1 MDPERR
7 KFLKSSVLFFTASVQ
22 EEFHHGG
29 GEEGYGLEFGLF
41 LGIGDSAELLM
52 ILVKVE

>member
-7 KFLKSSVLFFTASVQ
+7 KFLKSSVLFFTGSVQ
-22 EEFHHGG
+22 EEFHHG

-41 LGIGDSAELLM
+41 LGIEDSAELLM
-52 ILVKVE
+52 ILVRVE